1 MSEKTKI
8 LICEDNKLTQR
19 LLEVSLRKMNFDIL
33 VATDGEQGIRNIKEQ
48 DIGVIITD
56 INMPFNSGLE
66 IVEFV
71 RKHYT
76 KKIPVIIVSN
86 INLEETRKHAK
97 ELGANAYFSKP
108 FDPSELIKTIESLVQ
123 NQ

>member
-1 MSEKTKI
+1 MLQRPKI

-19 LLEVSLRKMNFDIL
+19 VLEVALRKMSYEIL
-33 VATDGEQGIRNIKEQ
+33 VATDGDQGIKFIREQ
-48 DIGVIITD
+48 EIDLIITD

-71 RKHYT
+71 RKQYSR
-76 KKIPVIIVSN
+76 KIPVIIVSN
-86 INLEETRKHAK
+86 INLENTRKHAK
-97 ELGANAYFSKP
+97 ELGANAYFTKP
-108 FDPSELIKTIESLVQ
+108 FDPSELINTIADLLE